1 MIQVYIISLKESQR
15 RLDTEKLVLES
26 NEKFKGRCVFQIFDA
41 ISPKH
46 EDFEKFVQ
54 ELYDAQSML
63 KSDWFHSDYCY
74 QELLPQEFGCY
85 LSHYLLWKECVKTNQ
100 PVVILEDDVTLE
112 SNFMQALEDC
122 LKSPFDFVRLYGH
135 YWGGHKTNLCALPI
149 YTEAEEADYTE
160 AEETDY
166 YIKAEAPIENH
177 EVTPPNSTQDTQQD
191 FINETQQNPKEPF
204 EPCKIAPQKISFN
217 QVVFKKIKR
226 KLNHFIG
233 NILARTEVY
242 KKLVAK
248 YDELTGKYDELTG
261 KYDELTGKYD
271 ELTGKY
277 DELTGKYDELT
288 GKYDELTGKYDELTG
303 KYDELTGKYDELTGK
318 YDELTGKYDELT
330 GKYES
335 LLAKEANIKET
346 FWERRADNEK
356 EAFFLEHFYLTSV
369 YVSTTAGYYIT
380 PKGTKT
386 FIEAT
391 ERFKI
396 IEPVDMFINNPTYHD
411 IANFTYMPCPV
422 SLNKHAFNSTIQ
434 NAKKPDI
441 SLKPPKKSYFD
452 NLFYHQLNTRKC
464 LRAFHKYSKQYD
476 HLKTPK
482 EV

>member
-1 MIQVYIISLKESQR
+1 MIGVYIISLKESQR

-46 EDFEKFVQ
+46 EDFEKFIQ

-63 KSDWFHSDYCY
+63 KSDWFHSDWCCG
-74 QELLPQEFGCY
+74 ELLPQEFGCY
-85 LSHYLLWKECVKTNQ
+85 LSHYLLWKECVKLNQ
-100 PVVILEDDVTLE
+100 PVVILEDDVALE

-122 LKSPFDFVRLYGH
+122 LKSPFDFVKLYGW
-135 YWGGHKTNLCALPI
+135 YWNFHKTNLHTLPLERDAVESVGE
-149 YTEAEEADYTE
+149 TPTEDHVKTKEAET
-160 AEETDY
+160 
-166 YIKAEAPIENH
+166 PIENY
-177 EVTPPNSTQDTQQD
+177 EVTPPPNPTQDAQQD
-191 FINETQQNPKEPF
+191 FIIETQQDPKELS

-242 KKLVAK
+242 KK
-248 YDELTGKYDELTG
+248 
-261 KYDELTGKYD
+261 
-271 ELTGKY
+271 
-277 DELTGKYDELT
+277 
-288 GKYDELTGKYDELTG
+288 LTGKYDELTG

-335 LLAKEANIKET
+335 LLAKETNIKET
-346 FWERRADNEK
+346 FWESRADNEK
-356 EAFFLEHFYLTSV
+356 EALFLEHFYLTSV
-369 YVSTTAGYYIT
+369 YVATTAGYYLT
-380 PKGTKT
+380 PKGAKT

-396 IEPVDMFINNPTYHD
+396 IEPVDMFMNNPTYHD
-411 IANFTYMPCPV
+411 VANFTYLPCPV

-441 SLKPPKKSYFD
+441 SLKPPRKSYFD
-452 NLFYHQLNTRKC
+452 NLFYHKFNAQKC
-464 LRAFHKYSKQYD
+464 LKAFNKYSKQYAP
-476 HLKTPK
+476 LKTPK

>member
-1 MIQVYIISLKESQR
+1 
-15 RLDTEKLVLES
+15 
-26 NEKFKGRCVFQIFDA
+26 
-41 ISPKH
+41 
-46 EDFEKFVQ
+46 
-54 ELYDAQSML
+54 ML
-63 KSDWFHSDYCY
+63 KTMK
-74 QELLPQEFGCY
+74 LP
-85 LSHYLLWKECVKTNQ
+85 
-100 PVVILEDDVTLE
+100 P
-112 SNFMQALEDC
+112 
-122 LKSPFDFVRLYGH
+122 P
-135 YWGGHKTNLCALPI
+135 
-149 YTEAEEADYTE
+149 
-160 AEETDY
+160 
-166 YIKAEAPIENH
+166 
-177 EVTPPNSTQDTQQD
+177 PPNSTQDTQQD
-191 FINETQQNPKEPF
+191 LINETQQNPKEPS

-248 YDELTGKYDELTG
+248 YDDLI
-261 KYDELTGKYD
+261 
-271 ELTGKY
+271 
-277 DELTGKYDELT
+277 
-288 GKYDELTGKYDELTG
+288 
-303 KYDELTGKYDELTGK
+303 
-318 YDELTGKYDELT
+318 

-346 FWERRADNEK
+346 FWERRADSEK

-369 YVSTTAGYYIT
+369 YVSTTAGYYLT
-380 PKGTKT
+380 PKGAKT

-411 IANFTYMPCPV
+411 IANFTYVPCPV

-434 NAKKPDI
+434 NAKKPNI

-464 LRAFHKYSKQYD
+464 LRAFHKYSKQYN

>member
-1 MIQVYIISLKESQR
+1 MQVYIISLKESQR

-85 LSHYLLWKECVKTNQ
+85 LSHYLLWKECVKTDQ
-100 PVVILEDDVTLE
+100 PVVILEDDVALE
-112 SNFMQALEDC
+112 CNFMQALEDC

-135 YWGGHKTNLCALPI
+135 YWGGHKTNLRTLPI
-149 YTEAEEADYTE
+149 YTEAEEAE
-160 AEETDY
+160 ASIEKT
-166 YIKAEAPIENH
+166 PIENH
-177 EVTPPNSTQDTQQD
+177 EVTPPPPNSTQDTQQD
-191 FINETQQNPKEPF
+191 LINETQQNPKESS
-204 EPCKIAPQKISFN
+204 ELCKIAPQKISFN
-217 QVVFKKIKR
+217 RVVFKKIKR

-248 YDELTGKYDELTG
+248 YDDLTGKYDDLTG
-261 KYDELTGKYD
+261 KYDDLTGKYD
-271 ELTGKY
+271 DLTGKY
-277 DELTGKYDELT
+277 DD
-288 GKYDELTGKYDELTG
+288 
-303 KYDELTGKYDELTGK
+303 
-318 YDELTGKYDELT
+318 LT

-346 FWERRADNEK
+346 FWERRADSEK

-369 YVSTTAGYYIT
+369 YVASTAGYYLT
-380 PKGTKT
+380 PKGAKT

-396 IEPVDMFINNPTYHD
+396 IEPVDMFMDNFAYHD
-411 IANFTYMPCPV
+411 IANFTYVPCPV

-476 HLKTPK
+476 HLKTSK

>member
-1 MIQVYIISLKESQR
+1 MVECQRIPYLGVHLTQVYIISLKESQR

-46 EDFEKFVQ
+46 QDFEKFIQ
-54 ELYDAQSML
+54 ELYDSSSLL

-74 QELLPQEFGCY
+74 QELLPQELGCY
-85 LSHYLLWKECVKTNQ
+85 LSHYFLWKECVKSNQ

-135 YWGGHKTNLCALPI
+135 YWGGHKTNLHSLPI
-149 YTEAEEADYTE
+149 YTEAEETE
-160 AEETDY
+160 ASMEKT
-166 YIKAEAPIENH
+166 PIENH
-177 EVTPPNSTQDTQQD
+177 EVTPPPNPAQDAQQDCIIETQQD
-191 FINETQQNPKEPF
+191 PKGLS

-242 KKLVAK
+242 KK
-248 YDELTGKYDELTG
+248 
-261 KYDELTGKYD
+261 
-271 ELTGKY
+271 
-277 DELTGKYDELT
+277 
-288 GKYDELTGKYDELTG
+288 
-303 KYDELTGKYDELTGK
+303 LTGKYDELTGK

-346 FWERRADNEK
+346 FWERRADSEK

-369 YVSTTAGYYIT
+369 YVASTAGYYIT
-380 PKGTKT
+380 PKGAKT

-396 IEPVDMFINNPTYHD
+396 IEPVDMFMNNPTYHD
-411 IANFTYMPCPV
+411 VANLTYLPCPI

-452 NLFYHQLNTRKC
+452 NLFYHKFNAQKC
-464 LRAFHKYSKQYD
+464 LKAFHKYSKQYAP
-476 HLKTPK
+476 LKTPK

>member
-74 QELLPQEFGCY
+74 QELLPREFGCY

-100 PVVILEDDVTLE
+100 PVVILEDDVALE

-135 YWGGHKTNLCALPI
+135 YWGGHKTNLHALPI
-149 YTEAEEADYTE
+149 YTEAEETE
-160 AEETDY
+160 ALVEKT
-166 YIKAEAPIENH
+166 PIENY
-177 EVTPPNSTQDTQQD
+177 EVPPPPPNSTQDTQQD
-191 FINETQQNPKEPF
+191 FVNETQQNPKEPSD
-204 EPCKIAPQKISFN
+204 PCKIAPQKIFFN

-248 YDELTGKYDELTG
+248 YDDLTGKYD
-261 KYDELTGKYD
+261 D
-271 ELTGKY
+271 
-277 DELTGKYDELT
+277 
-288 GKYDELTGKYDELTG
+288 
-303 KYDELTGKYDELTGK
+303 
-318 YDELTGKYDELT
+318 LT

-346 FWERRADNEK
+346 FWERRADSEK

-369 YVSTTAGYYIT
+369 YVSTTAGYYLT
-380 PKGTKT
+380 PKGAKT

-411 IANFTYMPCPV
+411 IANFTYVPCPV

-452 NLFYHQLNTRKC
+452 NLFYNQLNTRKC

-476 HLKTPK
+476 HLKTSK

>member
-63 KSDWFHSDYCY
+63 KSDWFHSYVGAGLTLP
-74 QELLPQEFGCY
+74 ELGCY
-85 LSHYLLWKECVKTNQ
+85 LSHYLLWKECVKTDQ
-100 PVVILEDDVTLE
+100 PVVILEDDVALE

-122 LKSPFDFVRLYGH
+122 LNSPFDFVRLYGH

-149 YTEAEEADYTE
+149 YTEI
-160 AEETDY
+160 EETDY
-166 YIKAEAPIENH
+166 TKIEETEVPIENH
-177 EVTPPNSTQDTQQD
+177 EVTPPPPNPAQDTQQD
-191 FINETQQNPKEPF
+191 FINETQQNPKEPSN
-204 EPCKIAPQKISFN
+204 PCKIAPQKVSFN

-248 YDELTGKYDELTG
+248 YDELTGKY
-261 KYDELTGKYD
+261 
-271 ELTGKY
+271 
-277 DELTGKYDELT
+277 
-288 GKYDELTGKYDELTG
+288 
-303 KYDELTGKYDELTGK
+303 
-318 YDELTGKYDELT
+318 
-330 GKYES
+330 ES

-346 FWERRADNEK
+346 FWERRADSEK

-369 YVSTTAGYYIT
+369 YVSTTAGYYLT
-380 PKGTKT
+380 PKGAKT

-411 IANFTYMPCPV
+411 IANFTYVPCPV

-464 LRAFHKYSKQYD
+464 LRAFHKYSRQYAP
-476 HLKTPK
+476 LKNP
-482 EV
+482 

>member
-15 RLDTEKLVLES
+15 RLDTEKLVSKS

-74 QELLPQEFGCY
+74 QELLPREFGCY
-85 LSHYLLWKECVKTNQ
+85 LSHYLLWKECVKTDQ
-100 PVVILEDDVTLE
+100 PVVILEDDAMLE

-135 YWGGHKTNLCALPI
+135 YWGGHKTNLRALPI
-149 YTEAEEADYTE
+149 YTEAEEAE
-160 AEETDY
+160 VSIE
-166 YIKAEAPIENH
+166 KMPIENH
-177 EVTPPNSTQDTQQD
+177 EVTPPPPSSTQDTQQD
-191 FINETQQNPKEPF
+191 FINDVQQDSIIEAQQKEPSD
-204 EPCKIAPQKISFN
+204 PCKIAPQKISFN

-233 NILARTEVY
+233 NILARTEVH

-248 YDELTGKYDELTG
+248 YDDLTGKYDDLTG
-261 KYDELTGKYD
+261 KYDD
-271 ELTGKY
+271 
-277 DELTGKYDELT
+277 
-288 GKYDELTGKYDELTG
+288 
-303 KYDELTGKYDELTGK
+303 
-318 YDELTGKYDELT
+318 LT

-335 LLAKEANIKET
+335 LLAKETNIKET
-346 FWERRADNEK
+346 FWERRADSEK

-369 YVSTTAGYYIT
+369 YVATTAGYYLT
-380 PKGTKT
+380 PKGAKT

-411 IANFTYMPCPV
+411 IANFTYVPCPV

-452 NLFYHQLNTRKC
+452 NLFYNQLNTKKC
-464 LRAFHKYSKQYD
+464 LRAFHKYSKQYN

>member
-74 QELLPQEFGCY
+74 QELLPREFGCY
-85 LSHYLLWKECVKTNQ
+85 LSHYLLWKECVKTDQ
-100 PVVILEDDVTLE
+100 PVVILEDDVALE

-135 YWGGHKTNLCALPI
+135 YWGGHKTNLRALPI
-149 YTEAEEADYTE
+149 YTEV
-160 AEETDY
+160 EETDY
-166 YIKAEAPIENH
+166 TEIEEAEVPIENH
-177 EVTPPNSTQDTQQD
+177 EVTPPPNSTQDTQQD
-191 FINETQQNPKEPF
+191 FINETQQNPKEPSD
-204 EPCKIAPQKISFN
+204 PCKIAPQKISFN

-248 YDELTGKYDELTG
+248 YDDLTGKCDDLTGKYDDLTG
-261 KYDELTGKYD
+261 KYDDLTGKYD
-271 ELTGKY
+271 DLTGKY
-277 DELTGKYDELT
+277 DD
-288 GKYDELTGKYDELTG
+288 
-303 KYDELTGKYDELTGK
+303 
-318 YDELTGKYDELT
+318 LT

-346 FWERRADNEK
+346 FWERRADSEK

-369 YVSTTAGYYIT
+369 YVASTAGYYLT
-380 PKGTKT
+380 PKGAKT

-396 IEPVDMFINNPTYHD
+396 IEPVDMFMDNSAYHD
-411 IANFTYMPCPV
+411 IANFTYVPCPV

-464 LRAFHKYSKQYD
+464 LRAFHKYSKQYAP
-476 HLKTPK
+476 LKTPK

>member
-26 NEKFKGRCVFQIFDA
+26 NEKFKGRCAFQIFDA

-46 EDFEKFVQ
+46 QDFEKFVQ
-54 ELYDAQSML
+54 ELYDVQNML

-74 QELLPQEFGCY
+74 QELLPREFGCY

-100 PVVILEDDVTLE
+100 PVVILEDDVALE

-149 YTEAEEADYTE
+149 YTEAEEVDYTDV
-160 AEETDY
+160 EET
-166 YIKAEAPIENH
+166 EVPIENH
-177 EVTPPNSTQDTQQD
+177 EVTPTPPPNSTQDTQQD
-191 FINETQQNPKEPF
+191 FVNETQQNPKEPS
-204 EPCKIAPQKISFN
+204 EPCKITPQKISFN

-233 NILARTEVY
+233 NILARTEAY
-242 KKLVAK
+242 KN
-248 YDELTGKYDELTG
+248 LTGKYD
-261 KYDELTGKYD
+261 D
-271 ELTGKY
+271 
-277 DELTGKYDELT
+277 
-288 GKYDELTGKYDELTG
+288 
-303 KYDELTGKYDELTGK
+303 
-318 YDELTGKYDELT
+318 LT

-346 FWERRADNEK
+346 FWERRADSEK

-369 YVSTTAGYYIT
+369 YVASTAGYYLT
-380 PKGTKT
+380 PKGAKT

-396 IEPVDMFINNPTYHD
+396 IEPVDMFMDNSAYHD
-411 IANFTYMPCPV
+411 IANFTYVPCPV

-464 LRAFHKYSKQYD
+464 LKAFHKYSKQYAP
-476 HLKTPK
+476 LKTPK

>member
-1 MIQVYIISLKESQR
+1 MIQVYIISLEESQR

-26 NEKFKGRCVFQIFDA
+26 NEKFKRRCVFQIFDA

-74 QELLPQEFGCY
+74 QELLPREFGCY

-100 PVVILEDDVTLE
+100 PVVILEDDVALE

-122 LKSPFDFVRLYGH
+122 LKSPFDFVRFYGH
-135 YWGGHKTNLCALPI
+135 YWGGHKTNLRALPI
-149 YTEAEEADYTE
+149 YTEAEETDYTE
-160 AEETDY
+160 
-166 YIKAEAPIENH
+166 AEAPIENH
-177 EVTPPNSTQDTQQD
+177 EVTPPPPNSTQDTQQD
-191 FINETQQNPKEPF
+191 FINETQQKEPSN
-204 EPCKIAPQKISFN
+204 PCKIAPQKISFN

-248 YDELTGKYDELTG
+248 YDDLTGKYDDLTG
-261 KYDELTGKYD
+261 KYDD
-271 ELTGKY
+271 
-277 DELTGKYDELT
+277 
-288 GKYDELTGKYDELTG
+288 
-303 KYDELTGKYDELTGK
+303 
-318 YDELTGKYDELT
+318 LT

-346 FWERRADNEK
+346 FWERRADSEK

-369 YVSTTAGYYIT
+369 YVASTAGYYLT

-391 ERFKI
+391 ECFKI

-411 IANFTYMPCPV
+411 IANFTYVPCPV

-452 NLFYHQLNTRKC
+452 NLFYDQLNTRKC
-464 LRAFHKYSKQYD
+464 LRAFHKYSKQYAP
-476 HLKTPK
+476 LKTPK
-482 EV
+482 ES

>member
-1 MIQVYIISLKESQR
+1 MTQVYIISLKESQR
-15 RLDTEKLVLES
+15 RLDTEKLVSES

-46 EDFEKFVQ
+46 EDFEKFIQ
-54 ELYDAQSML
+54 ELYDSSSLL

-85 LSHYLLWKECVKTNQ
+85 LSHYLLWKECVKLNQ
-100 PVVILEDDVTLE
+100 PVVILEDDVALE

-135 YWGGHKTNLCALPI
+135 YWGGHKTNLCSLPI
-149 YTEAEEADYTE
+149 YTENEETE
-160 AEETDY
+160 ASMEKT
-166 YIKAEAPIENH
+166 PIENY
-177 EVTPPNSTQDTQQD
+177 EVTPPNSARDTQQD
-191 FINETQQNPKEPF
+191 FIIETQQEELSN
-204 EPCKIAPQKISFN
+204 PCKIAPQKISFN
-217 QVVFKKIKR
+217 PVVFRKIKR

-261 KYDELTGKYD
+261 KYDELTGKY
-271 ELTGKY
+271 
-277 DELTGKYDELT
+277 
-288 GKYDELTGKYDELTG
+288 
-303 KYDELTGKYDELTGK
+303 
-318 YDELTGKYDELT
+318 
-330 GKYES
+330 ES

-346 FWERRADNEK
+346 FWERRADSEK

-369 YVSTTAGYYIT
+369 YVASTAGYYIT
-380 PKGTKT
+380 PKGAKT

-411 IANFTYMPCPV
+411 VATLTYLPLPV
-422 SLNKHAFNSTIQ
+422 SLNKHCKISTIQ
-434 NAKKPDI
+434 NLKKSDI
-441 SLKPPKKSYFD
+441 SLSGPKKSYLD
-452 NLFYHQLNTRKC
+452 NLLYDQLNTRKC
-464 LRAFHKYSKQYD
+464 LRAFHKYSRRYAP
-476 HLKTPK
+476 LKTPK

>member
-1 MIQVYIISLKESQR
+1 MISVYIISLKESQR
-15 RLDTEKLVLES
+15 RLDTEKLVSES

-63 KSDWFHSDYCY
+63 KSDWFHSDWCRG
-74 QELLPQEFGCY
+74 ELLPQEFGCY
-85 LSHYLLWKECVKTNQ
+85 LSHYLLWKECVKLNQ
-100 PVVILEDDVTLE
+100 PVVILEDDAMLE

-122 LKSPFDFVRLYGH
+122 LKSPFDFVKLFGW
-135 YWGGHKTNLCALPI
+135 YWNFHKTNLHTLPLERDAVESVGETPI
-149 YTEAEEADYTE
+149 EDHAKTKEAEV
-160 AEETDY
+160 
-166 YIKAEAPIENH
+166 PIENH
-177 EVTPPNSTQDTQQD
+177 EVTPPPPNPTQDVQQDCIIETQQD
-191 FINETQQNPKEPF
+191 PKELS

-217 QVVFKKIKR
+217 QVIFRKIKR

-242 KKLVAK
+242 KK
-248 YDELTGKYDELTG
+248 
-261 KYDELTGKYD
+261 
-271 ELTGKY
+271 
-277 DELTGKYDELT
+277 LT

-346 FWERRADNEK
+346 FWERRADSEE

-369 YVSTTAGYYIT
+369 YVASTAGYYIT
-380 PKGTKT
+380 PKGAKT

-411 IANFTYMPCPV
+411 VATLTYLPLPV
-422 SLNKHAFNSTIQ
+422 SLNKHCKISTIQ
-434 NAKKPDI
+434 NLKKSDI
-441 SLKPPKKSYFD
+441 SLSGPKKSYLD
-452 NLFYHQLNTRKC
+452 NLLYDQLNTRKC
-464 LRAFHKYSKQYD
+464 LKAFHKYSRRYAP
-476 HLKTPK
+476 LKTPK

>member
-46 EDFEKFVQ
+46 QDFEKFVQ
-54 ELYDAQSML
+54 ELYDVQSML

-74 QELLPQEFGCY
+74 QELLPREFGCY

-100 PVVILEDDVTLE
+100 PVVILEDDVVLE

-122 LKSPFDFVRLYGH
+122 LKSPFDFVRFYGH

-149 YTEAEEADYTE
+149 YTEAEETDYTE
-160 AEETDY
+160 IEE
-166 YIKAEAPIENH
+166 AEAPIENH
-177 EVTPPNSTQDTQQD
+177 EVTPPPPNSTQDAQQD
-191 FINETQQNPKEPF
+191 FVNETQQNPKESSD
-204 EPCKIAPQKISFN
+204 PCKIAPQKVSFN

-233 NILARTEVY
+233 NILARTEVH
-242 KKLVAK
+242 KKLVA
-248 YDELTGKYDELTG
+248 
-261 KYDELTGKYD
+261 
-271 ELTGKY
+271 
-277 DELTGKYDELT
+277 KYDELT

-346 FWERRADNEK
+346 FWERRADSEK

-380 PKGTKT
+380 PKGAKT

-411 IANFTYMPCPV
+411 IANFTYVPCPV

-452 NLFYHQLNTRKC
+452 NLFYHKFNAKKC

-476 HLKTPK
+476 HLKTSK